1 MWFTGVCHHLQTTAV
16 AFESIAFQAAGVKGS
31 EMAKNHLTGEKKWHI
46 ISIWKQTGSIEKTA
60 RLTKTTWPT
69 VKRWVLRY
77 QETGALH
84 AKRSPGRKRLMD
96 NAVAEQAVQLLMST
110 EHGSAK
116 EAAFE
121 LHIAGMTPRILHKS
135 TITRGVRRHGKQG
148 GTVIIPVKGAPAK
161 ELSDDNKAKRLAFA
175 TANKRRSWKN
185 IMFTDRKKFY
195 FRYPGSKVR
204 RCQWVP
210 KGSSR
215 RAHTVNHPLGL
226 NVYAGITYYDITR
239 AHIVAGTSKHKTEY
253 VNKQG
258 TEARNI
264 TAGEYNDVVK
274 STFLRDGT
282 RLFSGSGVSSWVL
295 QQDNDPTHR
304 AAYAAVLEYNRRNSS
319 SISILGD
326 WPPNSPDLNPIENLW
341 SWVDAQ
347 VHAMGCQTFEEFRQ
361 AVLDQLAAVPKQML
375 RNLISSMQERLAKV
389 IELEGDRI
397 NY

>member
-1 MWFTGVCHHLQTTAV
+1 
-16 AFESIAFQAAGVKGS
+16 
-31 EMAKNHLTGEKKWHI
+31 
-46 ISIWKQTGSIEKTA
+46 
-60 RLTKTTWPT
+60 
-69 VKRWVLRY
+69 
-77 QETGALH
+77 
-84 AKRSPGRKRLMD
+84 
-96 NAVAEQAVQLLMST
+96 
-110 EHGSAK
+110 
-116 EAAFE
+116 
-121 LHIAGMTPRILHKS
+121 
-135 TITRGVRRHGKQG
+135 
-148 GTVIIPVKGAPAK
+148 
-161 ELSDDNKAKRLAFA
+161 
-175 TANKRRSWKN
+175 
-185 IMFTDRKKFY
+185 
-195 FRYPGSKVR
+195 
-204 RCQWVP
+204 
-210 KGSSR
+210 
-215 RAHTVNHPLGL
+215 
-226 NVYAGITYYDITR
+226 
-239 AHIVAGTSKHKTEY
+239 VAGTSKHKTEY

-375 RNLISSMQERLAKV
+375 RNLVSSMQERLAKV